1 MNKAIEHL
9 TKDIKNYYK
18 NHMSLNSEIKKEY
31 TDIKKINLKDVNKI
45 TSEVYKNVS
54 SIKKINGLA
63 SEYFIDIKKVN
74 GISKEIFHIK
84 FVIMMSEHNMN
95 LIFTF
100 YKNIDNKYILLC
112 QIDKNKK

>member
-1 MNKAIEHL
+1 MNKTIEHL

-18 NHMSLNSEIKKEY
+18 NHMSLGNTKKEY

-45 TSEVYKNVS
+45 TSEVYKNIS

-74 GISKEIFHIK
+74 GTSKELFHIK
-84 FVIMMSEHNMN
+84 FIIMMSEHNMN

-100 YKNIDNKYILLC
+100 YKDINDKYYLIC

>member
-63 SEYFIDIKKVN
+63 SEYFIDIKVESSGEVN
-74 GISKEIFHIK
+74 TYKRQIK
-84 FVIMMSEHNMN
+84 FQIIN
-95 LIFTF
+95 
-100 YKNIDNKYILLC
+100 YK
-112 QIDKNKK
+112 